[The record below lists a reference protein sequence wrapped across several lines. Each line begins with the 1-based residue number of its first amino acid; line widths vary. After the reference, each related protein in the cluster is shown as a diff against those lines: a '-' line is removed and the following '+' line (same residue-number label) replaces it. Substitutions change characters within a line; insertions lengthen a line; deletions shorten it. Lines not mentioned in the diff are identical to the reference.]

1 MSGFFPVWL
10 AAREPWDHRARSS
23 DILAALKEWRGTRP
37 ESSSLAVTDLGCG
50 TGSTTR
56 YLSEHLAAPL
66 HWKLVDGDANLLR
79 IAADELA
86 TTSNPA
92 IETTQAELSP
102 EALPTLMQGSDLV
115 TASALLDLVSEAWL
129 KEFWRAVEIQRTA
142 VLAGLT
148 YDGRL
153 ALSPNDPSDGLI
165 RNLVN
170 RHQQTDKGLGP
181 ALGPHATA
189 ALAVRARR
197 AGWRVMIRRSDWKL
211 TARHDGPGAA
221 MLLDGWAAAAQEIAP
236 GLSKSIQAWRDRR
249 AATDDLTIIVG
260 HRDLLALPPD

>member
-1 MSGFFPVWL
+1 L
-10 AAREPWDHRARSS
+10 
-23 DILAALKEWRGTRP
+23 DILAALQEWRGTRP
-37 ESSSLAVTDLGCG
+37 GNLSLAITDLGCG

-56 YLSEHLAAPL
+56 YLSKHLAPPL
-66 HWKLVDGDANLLR
+66 VWTLVDGDARLLE
-79 IAADELA
+79 IAADELGA
-86 TTSNPA
+86 TSDSTVK
-92 IETTQAELSP
+92 TTHADLSP
-102 EALPTLMQGSDLV
+102 AALPTLMQGSDLV
-115 TASALLDLVSEAWL
+115 TASALLDLVSVAWL
-129 KEFWRAVEIQRTA
+129 EDFWRAIEVQRTA

-153 ALSPNDPSDGLI
+153 ALSPSDPSDGLI
-165 RNLVN
+165 RDLVN

-197 AGWRVMIRRSDWKL
+197 AGWRVMVRRSDWTL
-211 TARHDGPGAA
+211 SARHDGPGAV

-249 AATDDLTIIVG
+249 AAADDLAITVG